1 MMALVG
7 TVGRLSA
14 CTAYALEKSPNEMC
28 HEMFDKHWSLLE
40 ATLTTLSPGRSL
52 SSASRRS
59 AMMRDIARAGYVGQC
74 RTSVTQDDYTCVVG
88 DHELRGFACQGM
100 PHSILAMHPDP
111 NVPKKAETKYF
122 LFVQ

>member
-1 MMALVG
+1 
-7 TVGRLSA
+7 
-14 CTAYALEKSPNEMC
+14 
-28 HEMFDKHWSLLE
+28 MFDKHWSLLE
-40 ATLTTLSPGRSL
+40 ATLATFIPEAVTVVREP
-52 SSASRRS
+52 AI

-111 NVPKKAETKYF
+111 NVPKKGRDKVFSFCSMKRKILGNT
-122 LFVQ
+122 LV